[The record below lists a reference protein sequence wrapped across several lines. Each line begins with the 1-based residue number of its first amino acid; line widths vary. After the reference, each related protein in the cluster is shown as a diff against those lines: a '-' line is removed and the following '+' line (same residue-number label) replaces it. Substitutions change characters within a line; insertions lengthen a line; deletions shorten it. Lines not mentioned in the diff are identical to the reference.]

1 MNEIVKEYGAGL
13 FALAHEDGIEKKL
26 LDEAR
31 AISPIFTGEYVHLLI
46 NPKIPKEERVSL
58 VSAALDG
65 RVNTYVANFVKLMTE
80 RGLAD
85 SITEC
90 FAEYERLY
98 YSSNGIVRV
107 TAESPVA
114 LTDEQKSRLTAKM
127 SAHLGAPVEIT
138 YLINSALIGG
148 MRLMYD
154 NRLIDSSVASKL
166 REIGEKLSSVVI

>member
-1 MNEIVKEYGAGL
+1 MNEIVKEYGTGL
-13 FALAHEDGIEKKL
+13 FALAHEDGIEKEL
-26 LDEAR
+26 LGEVR
-31 AISPIFTGEYVHLLI
+31 AISPLFTAEYVRLLI

-65 RVNTYVANFVKLMTE
+65 RVSTYVSNFVKLMTE
-80 RGLAD
+80 RGLAGN
-85 SITEC
+85 ITEC
-90 FAEYERLY
+90 FAEYERLF

-107 TAESPVA
+107 TAESPVG
-114 LTDEQKSRLTAKM
+114 LTDEQKSRLSAKM

>member
-1 MNEIVKEYGAGL
+1 MNEIVKEYGTGL
-13 FALAHEDGIEKKL
+13 FALAHEDGIEKEL
-26 LDEAR
+26 LSEAR
-31 AISPIFTGEYVHLLI
+31 AISPLFTAEYIRLLI

-65 RVNTYVANFVKLMTE
+65 RVSTYVSNFVKLMTE
-80 RGLAD
+80 RGLAG

-107 TAESPVA
+107 TAESPVG
-114 LTDEQKSRLTAKM
+114 LTDEQKSRLGAKM

-138 YLINSALIGG
+138 YLINSELIGG